1 MKNRSLKPRQRRFLF
16 KLVPYPIIALIGGLL
31 YYDVEKG
38 LLGSFPIYPATGNPY
53 NSTTSLIAIS
63 LMTFLLGLILG
74 TIEEVYFKK
83 RLKKLSFLKKI
94 LFKTGIYVLVL
105 IIMLLIVA
113 FILNAV
119 NSGKLMY
126 DSQVVDT
133 VIHFFTSFTF
143 LSVVIYSGAMIGLS
157 LFFSEIVDY
166 LGLDVVGSFFTGKY
180 SKSVVENRVFMFLD
194 MKSSTTIAE
203 KLGHEKHYEL
213 INEYYG
219 DMTDPIV
226 QTNGQIYQYVG
237 DEIVISW
244 RSENGLD
251 HMNCIKCFYLI
262 KKTIA
267 AKSDGYMQRFGVVP
281 EFKAGLHFGDVTRG
295 QVGLIKREMLFTGD
309 VLNTTARIQSMC
321 NELQADL
328 VISGALK
335 NALGE
340 SFYQYNDKGTFEL
353 RGRNQQEALYEV
365 QEK

>member
-1 MKNRSLKPRQRRFLF
+1 MKPQRRRFLF
-16 KLVPYPIIALIGGLL
+16 KLVPYPIISLIGGLL
-31 YYDVEKG
+31 YFDVEKG
-38 LLGSFPIYPATGNPY
+38 LLGSFPTYPATGNPY
-53 NSTTSLIAIS
+53 NGTTSLIAIS
-63 LMTFLLGLILG
+63 LMTFLLGLVLG

-83 RLKKLSFLKKI
+83 RLRKLSFLKKI

-105 IIMLLIVA
+105 IIMLLVVA

-119 NSGKLMY
+119 NSGKPMY

-157 LFFSEIVDY
+157 LFFTEIVDY
-166 LGLDVVGSFFTGKY
+166 LGIDVVASFFTGKY
-180 SKSVVENRVFMFLD
+180 SKSVVENRIFMFLD

-219 DMTDPIV
+219 DMSDPIV

-251 HMNCIKCFYLI
+251 QMNCINCFYLI
-262 KKTIA
+262 KETIA
-267 AKSDGYMQRFGVVP
+267 AKSEGYMQRFGIVP
-281 EFKAGLHFGDVTRG
+281 QFKAGLHFGDVTRG

-321 NELQADL
+321 NELQADML
-328 VISGALK
+328 ISGALK
-335 NALGE
+335 EVLGE
-340 SFYQYNDKGTFEL
+340 NSYQCISKGTFEL
-353 RGRNQQEALYEV
+353 RGRDQPEALYEV
-365 QEK
+365 KNESAS